1 MLYSGLIVRKSGFR
15 VQRGRHYVLKIPGTG
30 RFWWWA
36 AFGAGLTVIL
46 LLLLTG
52 EKSLL
57 KVLALYREQRHLV
70 VQTEELKN
78 ENQKLRQQIDDLKH
92 APRAIE
98 RIAREELGMVREDEI
113 VYRFVPPEMAREKR
127 E

>member
-1 MLYSGLIVRKSGFR
+1 M
-15 VQRGRHYVLKIPGTG
+15 
-30 RFWWWA
+30 
-36 AFGAGLTVIL
+36 
-46 LLLLTG
+46 
-52 EKSLL
+52 L
-57 KVLALYREQRHLV
+57 KVLALYREQRHLA
-70 VQTEELKN
+70 VQTEELKI
-78 ENQKLRQQIDDLKH
+78 ENQKLCQQIDDLKH